1 MTSASG
7 IPESGPANTR
17 STDRVFRAAL
27 FDMDG
32 TLIDSTPAVD
42 RSWIRWGQEWGIHD
56 SFREGMHGRP
66 ARSLIAELVASDQV
80 EEALAHVQQ
89 LELADVD
96 GITVLEGAAELIS
109 SLSDDRR
116 AIVTSCN
123 RELAPVRLRAAGFSA
138 PSVVVTI
145 DDTPRGKPNPDLF
158 LEGARRLGV
167 DAADCVVFEDAPAGL
182 AAGRAAGCFTV
193 GIAGTHPAHE
203 LDADLVVRS
212 LTQVTVRLV
221 DGGFALAVTP

>member
-1 MTSASG
+1 MTSASAA
-7 IPESGPANTR
+7 PESGPSDTR
-17 STDRVFRAAL
+17 PIDRVFRAAL

-66 ARSLIAELVASDQV
+66 ARSLIAELVAPAQV
-80 EEALAHVQQ
+80 EAALARVQQ

-109 SLSDDRR
+109 SLPDDRR

-123 RELAPVRLRAAGFSA
+123 RDLAPVRLRAADFPA

-145 DDTPRGKPNPDLF
+145 DDTPRGKPNPDPF
-158 LEGARRLGV
+158 LEGARRLGF

-212 LTQVTVRLV
+212 LTQVSVRLV
-221 DGGFALAVTP
+221 DGGFTLVVAP